1 MYKLI
6 AIDIDGTLLKND
18 KTISSETFTSIQ
30 NARNKGVKIVLAT
43 GRPIQGLEKYSKQ
56 LGLTTNQDYGVS
68 CSGALIHR
76 LGTREVLFRSTL
88 TYEDFQLLYNFSK
101 RLGITLNALTDSL
114 ILTPSLNLTTQ
125 IESFLSNI
133 PMKIVDFDTLPKT
146 TIINRIVYINENEA
160 FINHLHNVIKKIN
173 LSYTPVSEKNG
184 NDNLSLS
191 KDKLSKKIHEN
202 FTVLKPSSNTLEIL
216 SKDVNKG
223 SSISFLAEILGI
235 KQEEVIAIGD
245 SGNDID
251 MIKYAGL
258 GIAMGNA
265 FPEIKEASDY
275 ITYTNEEDGV
285 AHVIDKFI
293 LGEGEKEVI

>member
-18 KTISSETFTSIQ
+18 KTISSETFNAIQ
-30 NARNKGVKIVLAT
+30 KARNKGVKIILTT
-43 GRPIQGLEKYSKQ
+43 GRPIQGLEKYSKK
-56 LGLTTNQDYGVS
+56 LGLITDEDYGIS

-76 LGTREVLFRSTL
+76 LGNREVLFRSTL
-88 TYEDFQLLYNFSK
+88 AYEDLQFLYSFSK
-101 RLGITLNALTDSL
+101 KLGITLNALTDSL

-125 IESFLSNI
+125 IESSLSNM
-133 PMKIVDFDTLPKT
+133 PMKIVDFDSLPKT
-146 TIINRIVYINENEA
+146 TTINRIVYINENEA
-160 FINHLHNVIKKIN
+160 FINHLHKVIKKI
-173 LSYTPVSEKNG
+173 SIPYIPVNIKNG

-191 KDKLSKKIHEN
+191 KDRLPREIYEK
-202 FTVLKPSSNTLEIL
+202 FTILKPSSNTLEIL
-216 SKDVNKG
+216 SKGINKG

-245 SGNDID
+245 SGNDIE

-258 GIAMGNA
+258 GVAMGNA
-265 FPEIKEASDY
+265 FPEIKEAASY

-285 AHVIDKFI
+285 AHVIEKFI
-293 LGEGEKEVI
+293 FGEDEKEVI